1 MLANELEDLMKN
13 NRPLVSIIMPVLNGS
28 RFLAEAVESVRA
40 QSYSDWELLICDDGS
55 TDHTEELARTYAKQ
69 EPRRIRVLAHPGHE
83 NLGASATRNLA
94 LRHALGEL
102 VALLD
107 ADDVWL
113 PHKLEEQTALLA
125 RSSAGVLAGASRYW
139 YGWTGDPADAERDWT
154 PSTGFPSPSLLE
166 PPKLLTAIL
175 EHRAAVPCPCSIVA
189 RQETVR
195 QVGGFEDEFRRLY
208 DDQVFYAKLFVNTP
222 VLLVD
227 TCWDLYRQH
236 PQSICATDIHTPEVR
251 LRYLLWLRAY
261 LRQRKVAEPALW
273 TALRRE
279 IWREQ
284 YPRAMRLS
292 SRIGGAFSRMHGRVR
307 RVLSKDPAR
316 MR

>member
-1 MLANELEDLMKN
+1 MEGLMT
-13 NRPLVSIIMPVLNGS
+13 NRPLVSIVMPVFNGAQ
-28 RFLAEAVESVRA
+28 FLAEAVDSVRA
-40 QSYSDWELLICDDGS
+40 QFYSNWELFICDDGS
-55 TDHTEELARTYAKQ
+55 TDGTEELARAYAEQ

-83 NLGASATRNLA
+83 NLGVSATRNLA

-102 VALLD
+102 IALLD

-125 RSSAGVLAGASRYW
+125 HSSAGVLAGASRYW
-139 YGWTGDPADAERDWT
+139 YGWTGDPGDAEHDWT

-166 PPKLLTAIL
+166 PPELLTAIL

-189 RQETVR
+189 RHEIVR
-195 QVGGFEDEFRRLY
+195 RVGGFEDEFRRLY
-208 DDQVFYAKLFVNTP
+208 EDQVFYAKLFVNTP
-222 VLLVD
+222 VLVVD

-236 PQSICATDIHTPEVR
+236 PRSICATDVDTSEER

-261 LRQRKVAEPALW
+261 LRQQKVAEPALW

-279 IWREQ
+279 IWRLQ

-292 SRIGGAFSRMHGRVR
+292 SRIGGAVSRTRRRVR
-307 RVLSKDPAR
+307 RVLSKDPDS

>member
-1 MLANELEDLMKN
+1 MVANELEDWMTS
-13 NRPLVSIIMPVLNGS
+13 RPLVSILMPVFNGAQ
-28 RFLAEAVESVRA
+28 FLAEAVESVRA
-40 QSYSDWELLICDDGS
+40 QTYSDWELFICDDGS
-55 TDHTEELARTYAKQ
+55 TDGTEELARSYAEE
-69 EPRRIRVLAHPGHE
+69 EPRRIRVLAHPEHQ
-83 NLGASATRNLA
+83 NLGASATRNLG

-125 RSSAGVLAGASRYW
+125 RSSAGVLVGASRYW
-139 YGWTGDPADAERDWT
+139 YGWTGDPADADRDWT

-166 PPKLLTAIL
+166 PPTLLTAIL
-175 EHRAAVPCPCSIVA
+175 ERRAAVPVPCSIVA
-189 RQETVR
+189 RHEAVR
-195 QVGGFEDEFRRLY
+195 RVGGFEDEFRRLY
-208 DDQVFYAKLFVNTP
+208 DDQVFYAKLFLNTR

-236 PQSICATDIHTPEVR
+236 PKSICATDIDTPEVR
-251 LRYLLWLRAY
+251 LRYLRWLRRY
-261 LRQRKVAEPALW
+261 LQQQEVAEPTLW

-292 SRIGGAFSRMHGRVR
+292 HRIGDAFLKTRHRVR
-307 RVLSKDPAR
+307 YVLSKDPNR